1 MKKLYFRKIRINR
14 IFVIIKISYANF
26 YFSTMTIFF
35 YLTYM
40 LFTVAIF
47 WHQANQYI
55 WLTIYHR
62 KN

>member
-1 MKKLYFRKIRINR
+1 MMKFYFRKIRINR
-14 IFVIIKISYANF
+14 FVIIKFSYANF

-40 LFTVAIF
+40 LFAVAIF

-55 WLTIYHR
+55 WRTIYHR